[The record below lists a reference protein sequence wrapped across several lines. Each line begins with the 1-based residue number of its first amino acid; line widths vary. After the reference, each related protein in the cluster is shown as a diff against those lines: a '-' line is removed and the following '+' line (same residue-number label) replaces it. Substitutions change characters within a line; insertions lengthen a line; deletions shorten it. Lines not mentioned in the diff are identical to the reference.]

1 MFMNTNPEVDTY
13 LEKKNHPL
21 TAEIQAVR
29 EIVLSADAKIEECIK
44 WSSPTF
50 TYKGNMASFF
60 MNAKKAVS
68 LMFHKG
74 ALLPNKSGLLSGDG
88 KEGRIARFDDMK
100 DIEKKKKALQ
110 SVVKEWIALQDK
122 G

>member
-1 MFMNTNPEVDTY
+1 MNTNPEVDTY

-88 KEGRIARFDDMK
+88 KEGRVARFDDMK
-100 DIEKKKKALQ
+100 DIEKKKNALQ